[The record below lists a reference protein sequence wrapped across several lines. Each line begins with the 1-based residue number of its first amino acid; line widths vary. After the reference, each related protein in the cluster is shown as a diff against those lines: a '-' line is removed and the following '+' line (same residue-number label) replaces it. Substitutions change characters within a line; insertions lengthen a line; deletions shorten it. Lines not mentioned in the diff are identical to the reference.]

1 MRTSKN
7 KTNKKHEFINSNANA
22 SKGIKTLTQ
31 RKTPARTQKRK
42 RKEKIFKGG
51 NSPFSDI
58 FGMWGTMTYNL
69 SNAFSVFTITPP
81 SGYLN
86 QSSSVSN
93 PSPSKQFV

>member
-1 MRTSKN
+1 MRTPKN
-7 KTNKKHEFINSNANA
+7 KTNKASININTKKDKTRNK
-22 SKGIKTLTQ
+22 SKT
-31 RKTPARTQKRK
+31 RKTQKRQK

-51 NSPFSDI
+51 NNPFSDI

-69 SNAFSVFTITPP
+69 SNALSVFTITPP

-86 QSSSVSN
+86 QSHSVSN

>member
-7 KTNKKHEFINSNANA
+7 KTKANMNA
-22 SKGIKTLTQ
+22 SAKNTTANMHLSKG
-31 RKTPARTQKRK
+31 RKKSRTQKRK

-51 NSPFSDI
+51 NNPFSDI

-69 SNAFSVFTITPP
+69 SNAFSGFTITPP
-81 SGYLN
+81 TGYMN
-86 QSSSVSN
+86 QSSAVSN

>member
-7 KTNKKHEFINSNANA
+7 KTKANMNAKNTTANKSASNGR
-22 SKGIKTLTQ
+22 KKT
-31 RKTPARTQKRK
+31 RTQKRK

>member
-1 MRTSKN
+1 MRTPKN
-7 KTNKKHEFINSNANA
+7 KTNKAPVIMNK
-22 SKGIKTLTQ
+22 KDKT
-31 RKTPARTQKRK
+31 RNKPKTKTRK

-81 SGYLN
+81 AGYLN
-86 QSSSVSN
+86 QSHSVSN
-93 PSPSKQFV
+93 PSPSKQFL

>member
-1 MRTSKN
+1 MRTPKN
-7 KTNKKHEFINSNANA
+7 KTNKASININTNKKKDRTRNK
-22 SKGIKTLTQ
+22 SKT
-31 RKTPARTQKRK
+31 RK

-69 SNAFSVFTITPP
+69 SNAFSVFTITPS

-86 QSSSVSN
+86 QSHSVSN